1 MSQNKFV
8 YLWRVFNQTLWFI
21 PMRTILNPILRLLFN
36 VHYQVDKDVR
46 RVIRKGCIVLP
57 VHTIS
62 YDPIL
67 IACGLRRPVHW
78 VATEAIFR
86 KKLLGAFMRDCC
98 GSIPKTKNRSDMEML
113 KMLQAYA
120 SMNRPVGIYP
130 EGQQTWDG
138 KGLSPMAGT
147 DKLIRF
153 LKLPVVFVNTEG
165 GYLTLPRWTK
175 KARKNRI
182 LYRARVGITAEEVKT
197 IKVTEIRRRLDEFLD
212 YNDYEMQKQ
221 RKIPLKSK
229 KRAEHLELT
238 LFTCPSCKKL
248 GSLISKGNNL
258 SCSHCNYSADV
269 DKYGFFMNKN
279 QSPYFPTPVEWNSW
293 QQESLVEYLKDKPP
307 EDLLIEDGQ
316 VDLYTSRK
324 RRPLVK
330 VDSGKTLLYSDR
342 LEFHPDKGEPRVFN
356 MRQITGFN
364 VFKQQ
369 STEFYYEQ
377 ILYRLQFT
385 LPQSSGYKWLS
396 MVDVLNTMADA
407 LDQGA

>member
-8 YLWRVFNQTLWFI
+8 SLWRVFNQTLWFI

-147 DKLIRF
+147 DKLI
-153 LKLPVVFVNTEG
+153 
-165 GYLTLPRWTK
+165 
-175 KARKNRI
+175 
-182 LYRARVGITAEEVKT
+182 
-197 IKVTEIRRRLDEFLD
+197 
-212 YNDYEMQKQ
+212 
-221 RKIPLKSK
+221 PLKSK

-293 QQESLVEYLKDKPP
+293 QQESLVDWNSIRTRENLESLICGRLRDLMFLNSSPP
-307 EDLLIEDGQ
+307 SSTTNRSYTAFSS
-316 VDLYTSRK
+316 LYHR
-324 RRPLVK
+324 V
-330 VDSGKTLLYSDR
+330 
-342 LEFHPDKGEPRVFN
+342 PDINGCPWW
-356 MRQITGFN
+356 MC
-364 VFKQQ
+364 
-369 STEFYYEQ
+369 
-377 ILYRLQFT
+377 
-385 LPQSSGYKWLS
+385 
-396 MVDVLNTMADA
+396 
-407 LDQGA
+407 